1 MNVDNIFKQIGDSSP
16 DHLAAWLLAQPIE
29 TLGPVELIKTEL
41 VSEPIRADF
50 TALLRSAKTILHV
63 EFQISRPSTESAP
76 LPFRML
82 DYWVRLYRRH
92 GMPIEQVLVLVHPR
106 LARTPNVFEVGE
118 TRHKFRVMRL
128 WEEDPAPLLADEAL
142 LPLATLART
151 DDRVA
156 LISTVAAQVARIEP
170 AERRMQVGVNAHL
183 LAGTVID
190 WEVIGTMFGDN
201 ILKESSVYQHFV
213 MEGEIKGRAEGRA
226 EGLAEGLQKGAE
238 LFLVSLLELR
248 FGELPDELKTTLGR
262 FPLETLQELVPVATS
277 CTSIEEFA
285 QATAAMAQTP

>member
-1 MNVDNIFKQIGDSSP
+1 MNVDNIFKQIADSNP
-16 DHLAAWLLAQPIE
+16 DHLAAWLLARPIE

-50 TALLRSAKTILHV
+50 AALITSTETILHV
-63 EFQISRPSTESAP
+63 EFQFSSPDTNSAP
-76 LPFRML
+76 LPLRML
-82 DYWVRLYRRH
+82 DYWLRLYRRY
-92 GMPIEQVLVLVHPR
+92 GKPVEQVLVLINPI
-106 LARTPNVFEVGE
+106 LARTSNVFEAVN
-118 TRHKFRVMRL
+118 TRHEFRVLWL

-156 LISTVAAQVARIEP
+156 LISTVAARVARIEL
-170 AERRMQVGVNAHL
+170 AERRMQIGVNAHL

-190 WEVIGTMFGDN
+190 WEVIGTMFGEN
-201 ILKESSVYQHFV
+201 ILKESSVYQHF
-213 MEGEIKGRAEGRA
+213 INEGRA
-226 EGLAEGLQKGAE
+226 EGLQEGAE
-238 LFLVSLLELR
+238 LLLVGLLESR

-262 FPLETLQELVPVATS
+262 YPLETLQELAPVAAS

-285 QATAAMAQTP
+285 QATAALAPTL